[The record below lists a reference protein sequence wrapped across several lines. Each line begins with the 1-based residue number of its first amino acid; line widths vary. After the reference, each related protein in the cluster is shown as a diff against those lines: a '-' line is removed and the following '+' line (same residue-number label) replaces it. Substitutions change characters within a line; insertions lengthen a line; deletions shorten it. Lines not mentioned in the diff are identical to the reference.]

1 MIDMGR
7 IVVEIDDELERKL
20 RLEVARRGGKK
31 GELSNTLEE
40 ALSLWVE
47 QSNFDESTRE
57 FIAHCR
63 KKSTDKEKFDQIVG
77 SIGDD
82 VTKLLRFITRQESIQ
97 RRMKNKRRRQ
107 K

>member
-1 MIDMGR
+1 MGR
-7 IVVEIDDELERKL
+7 IVAEIDDELERQF

-40 ALSLWVE
+40 VLSLWVE
-47 QSNFDESTRE
+47 QSNFDEFTIE

-63 KKSTDKEKFDQIVG
+63 EKSTDKEKFDQIVEH
-77 SIGDD
+77 IGND
-82 VTKLLRFITRQESIQ
+82 VTKLLRYIAQCESIQ
-97 RRMKNKRRRQ
+97 RRMKNKRRQ